1 MGLMDGEIETTFDWL
16 VQKDA
21 GSTFFLFLYYD
32 SIQLFSYTKL
42 ISTPNTTKWSA
53 FRRAFPLLPMT
64 PRSCSVGKIETIHSH
79 VFFRAIESNSLNIL
93 SRQLLKQ
100 SARHLVRVVKETD

>member
-1 MGLMDGEIETTFDWL
+1 MGLMDGEKETTFDWP

-42 ISTPNTTKWSA
+42 ISTPNTTKW
-53 FRRAFPLLPMT
+53 
-64 PRSCSVGKIETIHSH
+64 
-79 VFFRAIESNSLNIL
+79 
-93 SRQLLKQ
+93 
-100 SARHLVRVVKETD
+100 